1 MGFLMFYRALADLV
15 VFAHFAFILFVL
27 FGGLFAFRWRWA
39 PWVHLP
45 TATWGAAVELFGW
58 FCPLTPLENSLRR
71 AGGSAEYSGGFID
84 HYLMPIIYPA
94 GLTEAWQLLL
104 GFIVIALNVAIY
116 LLIWHRIRARKG
128 HG

>member
-1 MGFLMFYRALADLV
+1 MFYRVLADLV
-15 VFAHFAFILFVL
+15 VITHFAFILFVL